1 MISDIKSAIADI
13 KKGKLIIIT
22 DDKNRENEGD
32 LYLPA
37 QKITKQTLNFMITEG
52 RGLVCVPITQER
64 ANNLELN
71 PMTFD
76 NTDTHHTNF
85 TISVDHKTT
94 STGISVGD
102 RLKTIKALVG
112 SNSLKK
118 DFRKPGHIF
127 PLVAKTGGILK
138 RAGHTEAATDLASL
152 AKLKPAG
159 VICEIIREDG
169 KMARLSDLKKFA
181 IKHNLKIITIKDLI
195 KYKLQNECFVEKVAS
210 STLMT
215 KFGEFKI
222 HVFKD
227 NLSGKEHVA
236 LTLGKIRNK
245 ENVLVRVHSEC
256 LTGDV
261 FHSLHCDCGIQL
273 EEAMK
278 KIATKKCGVV
288 LYMRQEGR
296 GIGLTSKIKAY
307 ALQRQGLDTV
317 EANNKLGFGDD
328 LRDYGTGAQILK
340 KLGLKTIHLLTNNP
354 RKIIGLEGYGIKISK
369 RVPIEIK
376 ANKYNRK
383 YLKTKKE
390 KLHHLLK
397 DL

>member
-1 MISDIKSAIADI
+1 MISDIKSAIKDI
-13 KKGKLIIIT
+13 KNGRLIIIT

-32 LYLPA
+32 LYSPA

-64 ANNLELN
+64 ANDLELN
-71 PMTFD
+71 LMTFN
-76 NTDTHHTNF
+76 NTDNHHTNF

-94 STGISVGD
+94 STGISVDD
-102 RLKTIKALVG
+102 RLKTIKALV
-112 SNSLKK
+112 NNKSLKK
-118 DFRKPGHIF
+118 DFRQPGHIF
-127 PLVAKTGGILK
+127 PLIAQPGGILK

-152 AKLKPAG
+152 AGLKSAG
-159 VICEIIREDG
+159 VICEIIRKDG

-210 STLMT
+210 SILMT
-215 KFGEFKI
+215 SFGEFKI
-222 HVFKD
+222 HIFKD
-227 NLSGKEHVA
+227 NLSNQEHVA

-256 LTGDV
+256 LTGDI

-273 EEAMK
+273 EKAMK
-278 KIATKKCGVV
+278 KIATKKCGVI

-296 GIGLTSKIKAY
+296 GIGLTNKIKAY

-317 EANNKLGFGDD
+317 EANHKLGFEDD

-369 RVPIEIK
+369 RIPIEIRTNRH
-376 ANKYNRK
+376 NKK
-383 YLKTKKE
+383 YLETKKK
-390 KLHHLLK
+390 KLHHLFK